1 MRAGQKHTKSWRKFC
16 MPDNRKKFRH
26 LLWISM
32 ILCFIIS
39 VLSLCLG
46 TVQFSFKELVE
57 ALLQEGNKINI
68 NILKYARIPRTTA
81 CLMAGAALSVSGAVL
96 QNVLSNKLASP
107 SVIGV
112 NAGAGLGVT
121 LCCSF
126 GILSGWAVSLSAFS
140 GSLIT
145 VMLISVF
152 SARTGASKTTVIL
165 GGVALNSMLNAF
177 SESVTVLNPD
187 TAALT
192 TDFRVGGFSAVS
204 AERMLP
210 ASILIIAAL
219 LILFTLFNELDVL
232 SLGDDSA
239 QSIGLSVKK
248 YRILFLILSALLAG
262 SAVSFAGLL
271 GFIGL
276 IVPHFIRKIIGNES
290 RYLLPL
296 SAIIGAG
303 FTTLCDLVARLI
315 FMPYELPVGILTAII
330 GGPAFVWLLL
340 HMKGGHK
347 SDR

>member
-1 MRAGQKHTKSWRKFC
+1 MNSLREFFMPDSRRKF
-16 MPDNRKKFRH
+16 RY
-26 LLWISM
+26 LLWGCL
-32 ILCFIIS
+32 ILCIIIF

-46 TVQFSFKELVE
+46 VVRFSLKELVE
-57 ALLQEGNKINI
+57 ALFQKGDKINI

-96 QNVLSNKLASP
+96 QNVLANKLASP

-121 LCCSF
+121 LCCSLGF
-126 GILSGWAVSLSAFS
+126 LSGWAVSVSAFI

-145 VMLISVF
+145 VLLISIF
-152 SARTGASKTTVIL
+152 SVKAGASKTTVIL
-165 GGVALNSMLNAF
+165 GGVALNSMLGAF
-177 SESVTVLNPD
+177 SESITVLNPD

-192 TDFRVGGFSAVS
+192 TEFRIGGFSAVS
-204 AERMLP
+204 TERLLP
-210 ASILIIAAL
+210 ATILIIAAMF
-219 LILFTLFNELDVL
+219 ILFTLFNELDVL

-239 QSIGLSVKK
+239 QSVGLPTKT

-276 IVPHFIRKIIGNES
+276 IVPHFVRKIIGNES

-296 SAIIGAG
+296 SAVVGAG
-303 FTTLCDLVARLI
+303 FITLCDVIARLI
-315 FMPYELPVGILTAII
+315 FMPYELPVGIFMAII

-340 HMKGGHK
+340 RMKGGHK
-347 SDR
+347 NG

>member
-1 MRAGQKHTKSWRKFC
+1 MRAGQKHTKNWRKFC
-16 MPDNRKKFRH
+16 MPDNRKKFRY
-26 LLWISM
+26 LLWSSL
-32 ILCFIIS
+32 ILCFIIF

-96 QNVLSNKLASP
+96 QNVLANKLASP

-126 GILSGWAVSLSAFS
+126 GILSGWAVSLSVFS

-204 AERMLP
+204 SERMLP

-296 SAIIGAG
+296 SAIHRRRVHNALRSCCKTH
-303 FTTLCDLVARLI
+303 FYAL
-315 FMPYELPVGILTAII
+315 
-330 GGPAFVWLLL
+330 
-340 HMKGGHK
+340 
-347 SDR
+347 

>member
-1 MRAGQKHTKSWRKFC
+1 MHAGQRHMNSWRKFC
-16 MPDNRKKFRH
+16 MPDSRRKFRY
-26 LLWISM
+26 LLWGCLV
-32 ILCFIIS
+32 LCIIIS

-46 TVQFSFKELVE
+46 VVHFSLKELIE
-57 ALLQEGNKINI
+57 ALFQKGDKINI
-68 NILKYARIPRTTA
+68 NILKYARIPRTAA

-96 QNVLSNKLASP
+96 QNVLANKLASP

-121 LCCSF
+121 FCCSL
-126 GILSGWAVSLSAFS
+126 GILSGWAVSLSAFL

-145 VMLISVF
+145 VLLISVF
-152 SARTGASKTTVIL
+152 SAKTGASKTTVIL
-165 GGVALNSMLNAF
+165 GGVALNSMLGAF
-177 SESVTVLNPD
+177 SESITVLNPD

-204 AERMLP
+204 AERLLP

-219 LILFTLFNELDVL
+219 IILFTLFNELDVL

-239 QSIGLSVKK
+239 QSIGLSAKK

-296 SAIIGAG
+296 STIIGAG
-303 FTTLCDLVARLI
+303 FVNLCDLIARLI
-315 FMPYELPVGILTAII
+315 FMPYELPVGIFMAII

-340 HMKGGHK
+340 RMKGGHK
-347 SDR
+347 NG